1 MGYTLS
7 ELSLY
12 CASLRRDRVY
22 PKFGRIS
29 ESKWKFKKMA
39 NECVYRPRGY
49 PTMPLTCPHSFGKFA
64 LISNLSKNG
73 PNFGHFRVRIGDE
86 AEFRKSEKNWSGANL
101 PEANGAKTSSL
112 APNSKNF
119 LKWELFPLFKI
130 ETIRP
135 NSDRISDSGQKF
147 NLIFV
152 FAVRRRYVGKKS
164 LSNSVAPCRFYGIS
178 KIEICTCNVKL

>member
-12 CASLRRDRVY
+12 YTSLRRDRVY

-39 NECVYRPRGY
+39 NECVHRPRGY
-49 PTMPLTCPHSFGKFA
+49 PTMPLTCPHSFGKFGE
-64 LISNLSKNG
+64 IGDLSKNG

-86 AEFRKSEKNWSGANL
+86 AEFRKFQKSVFRTNL
-101 PEANGAKTSSL
+101 PKANGAKTSSL
-112 APNSKNF
+112 APISKNF
-119 LKWELFPLFKI
+119 PSVDTFPLFKI
-130 ETIRP
+130 ETFRP
-135 NSDRISDSGQKF
+135 NSDRISDSAQKF

-152 FAVRRRYVGKKS
+152 FAVRRRV
-164 LSNSVAPCRFYGIS
+164 F
-178 KIEICTCNVKL
+178 